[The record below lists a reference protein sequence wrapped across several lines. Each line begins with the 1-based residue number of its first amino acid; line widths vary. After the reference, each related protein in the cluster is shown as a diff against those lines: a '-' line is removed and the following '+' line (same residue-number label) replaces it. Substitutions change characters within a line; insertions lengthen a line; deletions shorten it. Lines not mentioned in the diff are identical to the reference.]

1 MFQFFQITHFR
12 LKFPKGMYVYRNIM
26 EWFSQIPKG
35 FYVIVDIFGMFHFA
49 WKVVYTSNA
58 LIFFFMVLNSW

>member
-12 LKFPKGMYVYRNIM
+12 LKFPKGMYVYRSIM

-35 FYVIVDIFGMFHFA
+35 FYVIVDIFTYNPFGILE
-49 WKVVYTSNA
+49 KCP
-58 LIFFFMVLNSW
+58 I